1 MAEPMT
7 DGAPPVP
14 DDPSIDAARPD
25 GAGGDGTLTGPPD
38 LLAPD
43 EAVPVT
49 RARRRQRTRR
59 RNTIEW
65 VLVIVGAILV
75 AVVVR
80 TFFLQAFRIP
90 SASMYP
96 TLKVNDR
103 VVVNKLSYKLH
114 DIHRGDVVVF
124 DRPANLPAAPGDPDD
139 LIKRVIGLP
148 GESVVAK
155 NGSVYIDNRKLSEP
169 YLPKSVSTLNFDKP
183 ITVPAGD
190 VFVMGDNREDSTDSR
205 KFGPIAQDEIV
216 GRAFMRIWPLSRIGS
231 L

>member
-1 MAEPMT
+1 MEPLRYPT
-7 DGAPPVP
+7 TRR
-14 DDPSIDAARPD
+14 STQARLD
-25 GAGGDGTLTGPPD
+25 GAGSDGTLTGPPD

-49 RARRRQRTRR
+49 RARRRQRSRR

-103 VVVNKLSYKLH
+103 V
-114 DIHRGDVVVF
+114 HREQAQLQAPRHPSGRRGRL
-124 DRPANLPAAPGDPDD
+124 RPPGQSPAAPGDPDD

-155 NGSVYIDNRKLSEP
+155 DGSVYIDNRKLSEP
-169 YLPKSVSTLNFDKP
+169 YLPKGVST
-183 ITVPAGD
+183 
-190 VFVMGDNREDSTDSR
+190 
-205 KFGPIAQDEIV
+205 
-216 GRAFMRIWPLSRIGS
+216 
-231 L
+231 